1 MSNKKLTLTKTQ
13 QQVYDLLHE
22 LLTVHGNVSITREA
36 IAHKLNISISSVR
49 RATDFITLNP
59 LWKYG
64 LDDIYSGY
72 IGNFIY
78 YSFNEYPEDIDEIDI
93 HIIQR
98 LVNDDGRI
106 RIFSGQERVK
116 AQNYGIH

>member
-1 MSNKKLTLTKTQ
+1 MSNNKLTLTQ
-13 QQVYDLLHE
+13 QQVYDFLYE
-22 LLTVHGNVSITREA
+22 QITAHGNVSITREA

-78 YSFNEYPEDIDEIDI
+78 YSFNEYPEDIGEIDI
-93 HIIQR
+93 HIIQW

-106 RIFSGQERVK
+106 RIFSDQEHIK
-116 AQNYGIH
+116 AQECIIH